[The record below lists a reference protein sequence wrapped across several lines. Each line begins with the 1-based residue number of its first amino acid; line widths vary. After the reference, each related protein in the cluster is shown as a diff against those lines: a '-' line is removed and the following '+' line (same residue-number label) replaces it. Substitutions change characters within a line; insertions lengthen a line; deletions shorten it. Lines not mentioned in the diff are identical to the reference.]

1 MDLEE
6 IERRESVRMLVV
18 SDCLVRGEEK
28 RRDQNFLFS
37 V

>member
-6 IERRESVRMLVV
+6 IERRERMRMLVV

-28 RRDQNFLFS
+28 RMDRNFLFS

>member
-6 IERRESVRMLVV
+6 IERRERMRMLVV
-18 SDCLVRGEEK
+18 SDCLIKGEEK
-28 RRDQNFLFS
+28 RSDQIFLFS